1 MILVLKNKMQ
11 SLISTIQKVYI
22 PVIEEFNNVRLPSL
36 EHGLGCSINEAFT
49 DPKTKTAETTKIL
62 SKIID
67 NTFYRHV
74 HELEPTF
81 VVDEGVGRD
90 NLYGDI
96 PIEQKTT
103 FTKNNCSWTGNG
115 YEKTS
120 CHLLKKF
127 SKNESGR
134 INGCFIAI
142 VNLNECVSKWTPPK
156 IKSNYSSLHLE
167 IEDIDKIHVIVGSL
181 KPKKKYLEPV
191 LVEV

>member
-1 MILVLKNKMQ
+1 MSNVTMQ
-11 SLISTIQKVYI
+11 SLISTIRKVY
-22 PVIEEFNNVRLPSL
+22 PQVIEEFNNVRLPSL

-67 NTFYRHV
+67 NTLYRHV
-74 HELEPTF
+74 HALEPTF
-81 VVDEGVGRD
+81 IVDEGIGRD

-103 FTKNNCSWTGNG
+103 FGKTFTGNG
-115 YEKTS
+115 YKKTS

-127 SKNESGR
+127 SKNDDGR

-142 VNLNECVSKWTPPK
+142 VNLDECVSKWTTPK
-156 IKSNYSSLHLE
+156 INSNFSSLKLL
-167 IEDIDKIHVIVGSL
+167 IEDIDKIHIIVGSL
-181 KPKKKYLEPV
+181 ERKNKYLEPV
-191 LVEV
+191 MVPV